1 MSATPQLEQA
11 SEAHLEL
18 RNSKEFQD
26 ELKFLYRTR
35 DSFIKAFTAIT
46 LYSSRSP
53 YLCRKSLLF
62 TDAEDILQSSLSYA
76 ALIPEGILNVTRR
89 ELRYI
94 LETIC
99 THYYVDS
106 QQFDKPLEDRLSF
119 LRSLGRQPKIE
130 LLADTKLQAFD
141 STQTANFISDVSQL
155 YSLLCEFV
163 HPSAQQIEERL
174 RRANAGRFS
183 GFEGVEDL
191 RRLNRDVF
199 RTLDIVLAVYFH
211 ALSLPLAGDIFTQIL
226 DQDKN
231 WKFHKGRWC
240 AITSHHF
247 DYKFERQK
255 SGLTN

>member
-1 MSATPQLEQA
+1 MSGIPQ
-11 SEAHLEL
+11 SEAHAEL
-18 RNSKEFQD
+18 RESKEFQD
-26 ELKFLYRTR
+26 ELKFLQRTR

-46 LYSSRSP
+46 VYSSRSP

-62 TDAEDILQSSLSYA
+62 TDVEDILQSSLSYA
-76 ALIPEGILNVTRR
+76 ALVPEGILNVTRR

-94 LETIC
+94 LETVC

-106 QQFDKPLEDRLSF
+106 QQFDRSLEERVTF

-130 LLADTKLQAFD
+130 LLTNAKFEAFD
-141 STQTANFISDVSQL
+141 STKSADFISDVSQL

-174 RRANAGRFS
+174 RRIEAGRFS
-183 GFEGVEDL
+183 GFERVEDL

-199 RTLDIVLAVYFH
+199 RTLDIVLAVYFR
-211 ALSLPLAGDIFTQIL
+211 ALSLSLAGDIFTQVL
-226 DQDKN
+226 DDDKS

-240 AITSHHF
+240 GIISHHF
-247 DYKFERQK
+247 DYKFERQHA
-255 SGLTN
+255 G